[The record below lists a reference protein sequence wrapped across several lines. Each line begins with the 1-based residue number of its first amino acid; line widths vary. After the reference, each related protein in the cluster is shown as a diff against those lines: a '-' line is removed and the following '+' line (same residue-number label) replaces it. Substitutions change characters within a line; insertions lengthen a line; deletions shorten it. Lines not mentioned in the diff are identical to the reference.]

1 MAGIPAGKRA
11 TDHEQA
17 TSRTAHV
24 NMSVRPGATGGA
36 ADLRREQMLRATLEV
51 IAERGFADTRIA
63 DVAERAGASPALVIY
78 YFKTKDQLLADAI
91 RYSEDSWYA
100 DGQRRMAAIPT
111 AAGKLEEIVAMSFL
125 PEADAD
131 PAGSWLLWLDFWALS
146 ARHRDVASVRQKS
159 DERWRETI
167 HSLVLA
173 GQDAGEFCACSAV
186 DFADGFSALLDG
198 LAVQIALA
206 DPAVNADR
214 AFELGMRF
222 AAQQLGFDWAA
233 GRGRRAAKSRS
244 GRAGNGT
251 RRAAVRD
258 DKRAASGRRDGS

>member
-1 MAGIPAGKRA
+1 MGE
-11 TDHEQA
+11 D
-17 TSRTAHV
+17 V
-24 NMSVRPGATGGA
+24 NMSARPGATSGT
-36 ADLRREQMLRATLEV
+36 ADQRREQMLRAALEV

-63 DVAERAGASPALVIY
+63 DVAELAGASPALVIY

-125 PEADAD
+125 PEADTE

-146 ARHRDVASVRQKS
+146 ARHPEVAGVRQKS

-167 HSLVLA
+167 NSLVLA
-173 GQDAGEFCACSAV
+173 GQDAGEFRAGSAV
-186 DFADGFSALLDG
+186 DFADCFSALLDG
-198 LAVQIALA
+198 LAIQIALA

-214 AFELGMRF
+214 AFELSMRF
-222 AAQQLGFDWAA
+222 AATQLGFEWVPR
-233 GRGRRAAKSRS
+233 RGRRGAKNRS
-244 GRAGNGT
+244 GRPGGGT
-251 RRAAVRD
+251 RRAAVKD
-258 DKRAASGRRDGS
+258 HK